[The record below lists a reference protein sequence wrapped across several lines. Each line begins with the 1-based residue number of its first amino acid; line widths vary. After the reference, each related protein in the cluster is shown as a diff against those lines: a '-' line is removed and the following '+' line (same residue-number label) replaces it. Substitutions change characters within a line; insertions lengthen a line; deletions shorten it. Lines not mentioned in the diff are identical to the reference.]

1 MLIILKVKLCDLSR
15 VFQSVCFMVWEINKW
30 GNKVF
35 VTRLPLEV
43 QLAKNIIHVS
53 LNKYLDEVK
62 I

>member
-15 VFQSVCFMVWEINKW
+15 VYQSVCFMVWEINKW
-30 GNKVF
+30 GNNVF
-35 VTRLPLEV
+35 VTRSTLEV
-43 QLAKNIIHVS
+43 QLAKNIIS

>member
-30 GNKVF
+30 GNNVF
-35 VTRLPLEV
+35 VTQLTLEV
-43 QLAKNIIHVS
+43 QFAKNIIS

-62 I
+62 L

>member
-30 GNKVF
+30 GNNVF
-35 VTRLPLEV
+35 VTRLTLEV
-43 QLAKNIIHVS
+43 QSAKNIIS

-62 I
+62 L

>member
-30 GNKVF
+30 GNNVF
-35 VTRLPLEV
+35 VTRSTLEV
-43 QLAKNIIHVS
+43 QFAKNIIS

>member
-30 GNKVF
+30 GNNDF
-35 VTRLPLEV
+35 VTRSTLEV
-43 QLAKNIIHVS
+43 QLAKNIIS